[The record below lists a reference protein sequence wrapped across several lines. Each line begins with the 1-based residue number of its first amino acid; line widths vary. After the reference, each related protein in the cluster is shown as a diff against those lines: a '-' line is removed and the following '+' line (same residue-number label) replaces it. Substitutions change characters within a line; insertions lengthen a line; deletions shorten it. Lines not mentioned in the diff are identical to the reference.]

1 MSDDDLTGAA
11 ATRAVKSAL
20 DAAEI
25 GPGDYEV
32 HSRKE
37 EDGAVS
43 EVAVSGW
50 APAELVQLVAAAL
63 KNVEGN
69 PKVRQDGNLFT
80 LQF

>member
-20 DAAEI
+20 DDAEI

-37 EDGAVS
+37 EDGVVS